1 MRNKAIVKAARQPA
15 SDRAQPNR
23 CSPAKPQPFARPE
36 LRRTAIAKTLLPCA
50 LISCLAACT
59 TLTQEW
65 AEDEEKIT
73 AGIFL
78 EPDERAVL
86 PPGMELRPIY
96 DKGLDLTKFMEGF
109 RSLPYHD
116 VAYFCT
122 IGYGH
127 LIKQARCNGTEPA
140 EFRNGISEPRGGEL
154 LVSDMERAQIA
165 VLTKTKVPL
174 TDGQYAALCDFVY
187 NVGTG
192 NFAKSS
198 LLSVVNKQQFD
209 RVPAQFRRWSKANGR
224 VIKGLKIRNEKRID
238 LFFDGIG
245 VPRAVPEAEAELPEI
260 DIRLG
265 ETGR

>member
-1 MRNKAIVKAARQPA
+1 MRNQAIRPA
-15 SDRAQPNR
+15 EP
-23 CSPAKPQPFARPE
+23 RPE
-36 LRRTAIAKTLLPCA
+36 PATVTKPRAGKSKPAALAIFRRTAAPKMLLPLALVFGIAGCA
-50 LISCLAACT
+50 T
-59 TLTQEW
+59 QPQEW

-78 EPDERAVL
+78 EPEERAVL

-116 VAYFCT
+116 VAHFCT

-127 LIKQARCNGTEPA
+127 LIKQARCNGSEPA
-140 EFRNGISEPRGGEL
+140 EFRNGISEPRGSEI
-154 LVSDMERAQIA
+154 LVGDMEQAQIA

-174 TDGQYAALCDFVY
+174 SDGQYAALCDFVY

-192 NFAKSS
+192 NFAKST

-209 RVPAQFRRWSKANGR
+209 RIPAQFRRWSKANGR

-245 VPRAVPEAEAELPEI
+245 VPRALPEAEAELPEI
-260 DIRLG
+260 DIRVG
-265 ETGR
+265 ETRQ

>member
-1 MRNKAIVKAARQPA
+1 MRNKAILRAARQTT
-15 SDRAQPNR
+15 SDRAQPTR
-23 CSPAKPQPFARPE
+23 WSPAELAPLVRPTF
-36 LRRTAIAKTLLPCA
+36 RRTATAKTFLPFA

-59 TLTQEW
+59 TPTHEW

-73 AGIFL
+73 AGIVL
-78 EPDERAVL
+78 EPEERAVL

-116 VAYFCT
+116 VAHFCT

-140 EFRNGISEPRGGEL
+140 EFRNGISEPRGSEI
-154 LVSDMERAQIA
+154 LVGDMEQAQIA

-174 TDGQYAALCDFVY
+174 SEGQYAALCDFVY

-198 LLSVVNKQQFD
+198 LLTAVNKQQFD
-209 RVPAQFRRWSKANGR
+209 RVPAQFRRWSKATGR
-224 VIKGLKIRNEKRID
+224 VIKGLKVRNEERIK

-245 VPRAVPEAEAELPEI
+245 VPRAAPEAEEMLPEI

-265 ETGR
+265 ETR